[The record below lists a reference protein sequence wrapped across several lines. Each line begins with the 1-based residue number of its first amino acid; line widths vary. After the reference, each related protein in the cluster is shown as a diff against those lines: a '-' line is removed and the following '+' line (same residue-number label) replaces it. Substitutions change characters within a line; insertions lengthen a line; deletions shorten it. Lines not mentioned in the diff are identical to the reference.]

1 MAAMSAADNSG
12 EPAALYSEENGCATV
27 TFNRPAQLNAM
38 SAELVTA
45 LHAALD
51 QAEASSSVKQVV
63 FRANGKAF
71 SAGLDLSAIDTET
84 DGDVMLRLVRI
95 EQLLQRVRHA
105 SVATV
110 ACVHG
115 ACYGAAADLV
125 LACRTRIASGD
136 AKFLMPGMRFGIILG
151 TRRLRDT
158 LGEQAAYQLLDRRTP
173 FTVPQALAT
182 GFITESAGAED
193 WPKVVGRALQ
203 NISAFSGSAYALRV
217 ASLTPDT
224 READMHALVTSIA
237 AGSIKERLRNYVES
251 VKAERAQ
258 RSAR

>member
-1 MAAMSAADNSG
+1 MSAADNSG

-63 FRANGKAF
+63 FRADGKAF

-84 DGDVMLRLVRI
+84 DGDIMLRLVHI

-105 SVATV
+105 RFATV
-110 ACVHG
+110 ACVNG

-125 LACRTRIASGD
+125 LACRTRIASSD
-136 AKFLMPGMRFGIILG
+136 ATFLMPGMRFGIVLG
-151 TRRLRDT
+151 TRRLHDT
-158 LGEQAAYQLLDRRTP
+158 LGERAAYQLLDRLTP
-173 FTVPQALAT
+173 FALPQALAT
-182 GFITESAGAED
+182 GFITESAEAHE
-193 WPKVVGRALQ
+193 WPTVIGTALQ
-203 NISAFSGSAYALRV
+203 NISAFSSSAYALRV

-224 READMHALVTSIA
+224 RDADMNALVTSIA
-237 AGSIKERLRNYVES
+237 AGSIKDRLRSYVES
-251 VKAERAQ
+251 VKADRAK
-258 RSAR
+258 RKAS